1 MTIKDVAIIGAG
13 AAGASAAFH
22 LSNKGNSVFI
32 LEKNTLD
39 INKSQGEGMSASVQ
53 KIFPFNLDSSIEEVI
68 NKVSFSWN
76 LKDNILAELPGK
88 SPFWI
93 INRNRLDSLIIKKA
107 IEAGAEPIE
116 QFEVK
121 EVIRNGKNWQ
131 LKSKNG
137 AQVLVKAVII
147 ADGSNSKWSK
157 SFNLGPK
164 ILRQAKTTIIELK
177 GAGALRERTARFEF
191 GLVKFGFAWA
201 FPTREGINVG
211 VGTFIGKDKSNR
223 KKIIEKF
230 LPNLGFEAYEGE
242 KKERLLNIWN
252 GHYRLHGDG
261 IVVVGDA
268 ASLCDPFLAEGL
280 RPALLSG
287 YEAARC
293 IDNWL
298 MNENKDLKE
307 YTQIMKARWGN
318 SMAWGK
324 KIAQVFYRFPKI
336 GYELGI
342 KKPTAPER
350 IAQIL
355 SGDLSYEDIAQRS
368 IKRLLLGK
376 K

>member
-39 INKSQGEGMSASVQ
+39 INKSPGEGMSASVQ

-107 IEAGAEPIE
+107 IEAGAEPVE

-280 RPALLSG
+280 RPALMSG

-298 MNENKDLKE
+298 MNESNDLKE
-307 YTQIMKARWGN
+307 YTQRMKVRWGN

-342 KKPTAPER
+342 KRPTAPER

>member
-39 INKSQGEGMSASVQ
+39 INKSPGEGMSASVQ

-107 IEAGAEPIE
+107 IEAGAEPVE

-191 GLVKFGFAWA
+191 GLVQFGFAWA

-280 RPALLSG
+280 RPALMSG

-293 IDNWL
+293 IDSWL
-298 MNENKDLKE
+298 KNESKDLKE
-307 YTQIMKARWGN
+307 YTKTIKVRWGN

-342 KKPTAPER
+342 KRPTAPER

>member
-1 MTIKDVAIIGAG
+1 MKIKDVAIIGAG

-22 LSNKGNSVFI
+22 LANKGNSVFI
-32 LEKNTLD
+32 LEKDTLG
-39 INKSQGEGMSASVQ
+39 IKKSSGEGMSAAVQ
-53 KIFPFNLDSSIEEVI
+53 KLFPFSLDSSIEEVI
-68 NKVSFSWN
+68 NRVNFSWN

-107 IEAGAEPIE
+107 IKEGAELIE

-131 LKSKNG
+131 LKSKKG
-137 AQVLVKAVII
+137 SQVIVKAVII
-147 ADGSNSKWSK
+147 ADGSNSKWSRL
-157 SFNLGPK
+157 FHLGPK
-164 ILRQAKTTIIELK
+164 TLRQAKTTIIKLK
-177 GAGALRERTARFEF
+177 GAGSLREGTTRFEF

-201 FPTREGINVG
+201 FPTKEGINVG

-223 KKIIEKF
+223 ENIITKF
-230 LPNLGFEAYEGE
+230 LPSLGFEPDKGE
-242 KKERLLNIWN
+242 KKEKLLNIWN

-261 IVVVGDA
+261 ILVVGDA

-298 MNENKDLKE
+298 INESKDLKE
-307 YTQIMKARWGN
+307 YTQIIKVRWGN

-324 KIAQVFYRFPKI
+324 KIAQVFYRFPKL

-342 KKPTAPER
+342 KRPTAPER

-368 IKRLLLGK
+368 IRRLLLGK